1 MMDRCVGVLR
11 TKEGLETMLEE
22 IERCY
27 REDLSELMVQDKCRL
42 YNFELR
48 DALEMNLRLI
58 VELLST
64 RAALMRTES
73 RGSHFRDDYPER
85 NDANWL
91 KNIVFRRENGE
102 IVSEIR
108 EVKMPILNISDLPDY
123 ASMNS
128 PWH

>member
-1 MMDRCVGVLR
+1 M
-11 TKEGLETMLEE
+11 
-22 IERCY
+22 
-27 REDLSELMVQDKCRL
+27 
-42 YNFELR
+42 NF
-48 DALEMNLRLI
+48 RLI

-85 NDANWL
+85 NDVNWL

-108 EVKMPILNISDLPDY
+108 EVKMPILPRNIRKARKLFKNYLFSCVSCL
-123 ASMNS
+123 SWLES
-128 PWH
+128 LFCLFSQ

>member
-1 MMDRCVGVLR
+1 
-11 TKEGLETMLEE
+11 MLAE